1 MSNASKKTAT
11 TATKEATKATTE
23 TFAVSFLSPIK
34 GQKSRRVEGISKPV
48 NREVTEWGTRHE
60 GTLCGS
66 RDVRVS
72 VELDK
77 DSNLIRLEATK
88 DIPAG
93 TNLLSLVAIALS
105 PSDVMRVQK
114 SLVAVGEASKLN
126 AKAQEEELERIAR
139 TEAAK
144 SAKDLWS
151 FGMGIAQIAKAL
163 SHKYGIDEQTARE
176 VAAINK
182 PAA

>member
-1 MSNASKKTAT
+1 MSKTSKKTET
-11 TATKEATKATTE
+11 LSTE

-77 DSNLIRLEATK
+77 ATNLIRLEATK

-144 SAKDLWS
+144 SAKELWS